1 MNGLEVYDNFN
12 ETKKNIQTGIE
23 KGDKKWKKYTNWSKK
38 WKKYIKRRKEKT
50 QKNTQT
56 GIK

>member
-12 ETKKNIQTGIE
+12 ETKKYIQTGIE

-38 WKKYIKRRKEKT
+38 LKKIYKKKKREDAEKYT
-50 QKNTQT
+50 LE
-56 GIK
+56 